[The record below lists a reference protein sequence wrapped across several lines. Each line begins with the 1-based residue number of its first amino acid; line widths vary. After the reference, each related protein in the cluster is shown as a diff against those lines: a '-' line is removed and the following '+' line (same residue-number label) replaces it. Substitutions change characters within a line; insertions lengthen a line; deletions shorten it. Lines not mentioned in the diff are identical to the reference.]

1 MMRVIVVSFFTLIAI
16 IALIF
21 SLLNFQTVEIDLYIT
36 TIHMPLALALT
47 IELFVGIF
55 IGFLA
60 AFMHIVKL
68 KSQYK
73 SLNRQVENIEKQG
86 ASETV

>member
-1 MMRVIVVSFFTLIAI
+1 MMRIIVVSFFALIAI

-21 SLLNFQTVEIDLYIT
+21 SLLNFQTVEINLYVTSIQ
-36 TIHMPLALALT
+36 MPLALALT
-47 IELFVGIF
+47 IELFAGIF

-60 AFMHIVKL
+60 TFMHIVKL

-73 SLNRQVENIEKQG
+73 SLNRQFESRIE
-86 ASETV
+86 